1 MRANTTRFRA
11 VLVAH
16 IAPAASLVPAARA
29 ESGNNSVLPVAYS
42 PTQVSYRH
50 FFLTPSPSFPSF
62 LQYPLSVRIQHA
74 DLSGLE

>member
-29 ESGNNSVLPVAYS
+29 DSGNSVLPVAYS

-62 LQYPLSVRIQHA
+62 PQYPLSVRIQHA